1 MSVTA
6 TSYAIYYIV
15 GLAISAPAAKF
26 GVAWW
31 NAIAQA
37 DGVIPSL
44 PTGSDTVATAAL
56 GGVIAWLL
64 GKVIPKLSDDHKD
77 AMIQAAKTNAEAI
90 DNLSDKMEGVR
101 AEIRAGNDSQLALL
115 RNVLHQ
121 GKQGQA

>member
-1 MSVTA
+1 MPVTA
-6 TSYAIYYIV
+6 TYAVYYVV

-26 GVAWW
+26 SVAWW

-64 GKVIPKLSDDHKD
+64 GKVIPKLSDDHRD
-77 AMIQAAKTNAEAI
+77 AMIQSAKTHAESL
-90 DNLSDKMEGVR
+90 DNLSEKMEGVR

>member
-1 MSVTA
+1 MPVTA
-6 TSYAIYYIV
+6 TYAVYYVV

-26 GVAWW
+26 SVAWW

-64 GKVIPKLSDDHKD
+64 GKVIPKLSDDHRD
-77 AMIQAAKTNAEAI
+77 AMIQAAKTHAESL

>member
-1 MSVTA
+1 MSMTA
-6 TSYAIYYIV
+6 TYGGYWLIGA
-15 GLAISAPAAKF
+15 AASAPAMKYVV
-26 GVAWW
+26 GYW
-31 NAIAQA
+31 NVLAQA

-64 GKVIPKLSDDHKD
+64 GRVIPKLSDDHKA
-77 AMIQAAKTNAEAI
+77 AMIESSKNHAESI
-90 DNLSDKMEGVR
+90 DKLGDKMEGVR

-115 RNVLHQ
+115 RSVVHQ

>member
-1 MSVTA
+1 MPVIA
-6 TSYAIYYIV
+6 TYAVYYVV

-26 GVAWW
+26 SVAWW

-37 DGVIPSL
+37 YGVIPSL

-64 GKVIPKLSDDHKD
+64 GKVIPKLSDDHRD
-77 AMIQAAKTNAEAI
+77 AMIQSAKTHAESL
-90 DNLSDKMEGVR
+90 DNLSEKMEGVR

>member
-1 MSVTA
+1 MPVIA
-6 TSYAIYYIV
+6 TYAVYYVV

-26 GVAWW
+26 SVAWW

-64 GKVIPKLSDDHKD
+64 GKVIPKLSDDHRD
-77 AMIQAAKTNAEAI
+77 AMIQSAKTHAESL
-90 DNLSDKMEGVR
+90 DNLSEKMEGVR

>member
-1 MSVTA
+1 MSATA
-6 TSYAIYYIV
+6 TYSAYYLV

-26 GVAWW
+26 SVAWW
-31 NAIAQA
+31 NVVAQT

-44 PTGSDTVATAAL
+44 PTGADTVATAAL

-77 AMIQAAKTNAEAI
+77 AMIQSAKTHAESL
-90 DNLSDKMEGVR
+90 DKLGGKMEDVR

-115 RNVLHQ
+115 RSVVHQ
-121 GKQGQA
+121 GKQGQV